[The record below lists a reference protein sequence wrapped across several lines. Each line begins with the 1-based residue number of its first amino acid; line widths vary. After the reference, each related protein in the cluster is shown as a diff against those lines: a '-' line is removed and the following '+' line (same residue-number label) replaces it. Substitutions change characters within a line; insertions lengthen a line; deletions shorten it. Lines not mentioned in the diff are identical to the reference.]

1 MARSGRS
8 RAARLILVLAAVG
21 LVPAA
26 LGSGVAAASNAKV
39 RSYIVVLKPNTAAPT
54 VAAEHA
60 RTLDAEVT
68 QVYRHA
74 LQGYAARLS
83 PQAVDRLRQDAR
95 VAYVEVDGTMSVS
108 YTQSP
113 APWGLDRI
121 DQRNLPLSGSYTFFT
136 GGAGVTAYILDT
148 GIRLTHND
156 FTGRAVSGFDAVDP
170 GTSADDCHGHGTHV
184 AGTTGGRKYGVA
196 KAVSLV
202 AVRVL
207 DCGGSAP
214 NSIVIAGVDWVTGDH
229 DPGENAVA
237 NMSLGGPASA
247 AMDTAVRNSIA
258 DGVAYAVAAGNGN
271 IFGQPV
277 DACTK
282 SPARV
287 LEAMTVSA
295 TNKNDTRA
303 SWANFGNCVNWFAP
317 GVNVI
322 SAWYTSDTATNV
334 ISGTSMAT
342 PHTTG
347 VAALYLQ
354 ANPGSTPAQVEAGL
368 AALTTKAIVNN
379 SMTANDDLLF
389 TNF

>member
-1 MARSGRS
+1 LARSGRT
-8 RAARLILVLAAVG
+8 RTARRIVILSVIG
-21 LVPAA
+21 L
-26 LGSGVAAASNAKV
+26 LVAAAGSSAAAAPNGGT
-39 RSYIVVLKPNTAAPT
+39 RSYIVVLRSNASSEA
-54 VAAEHA
+54 VASEHA
-60 RTLDAEVT
+60 RSFGASVT

-83 PQAVDRLRQDAR
+83 AAAADRVRSDPR
-95 VAYVEVDGTMSVS
+95 VQYVELDRTMSID

-121 DQRNLPLSGSYTFFT
+121 DQQNLPLSGSYSFLT
-136 GGAGVTAYILDT
+136 GGTGVTAYIIDT
-148 GIRLTHND
+148 GIRLSHSD
-156 FTGRAVSGFDAVDP
+156 FGGRAVSGYDAVDP
-170 GTSADDCHGHGTHV
+170 GTSAEDCNGHGTHV

-196 KAVSLV
+196 KAVALV

-207 DCGGSAP
+207 NCGGSAP

-229 DPGENAVA
+229 GPGEAAVA
-237 NMSLGGPASA
+237 NMSLGGGASNA
-247 AMDTAVRNSIA
+247 LDTAVRNSIA

-317 GVNVI
+317 GVNII
-322 SAWYTSDTATNV
+322 SDWYTNDTATNV

-368 AALTTKAIVNN
+368 AALTTKSVVIN

>member
-1 MARSGRS
+1 MITLVT
-8 RAARLILVLAAVG
+8 AAMG
-21 LVPAA
+21 SPAA
-26 LGSGVAAASNAKV
+26 AAPSGTA
-39 RSYIVVLKPNTAAPT
+39 RSYIVVLKPNASAQA
-54 VAAEHA
+54 VAHEHA
-60 RTLDAEVT
+60 DTLGASVT

-83 PQAVDRLRQDAR
+83 PQAVDRLRTDPR
-95 VAYVEVDGTMSVS
+95 VLYVERDQTMSVS

-121 DQRNLPLSGSYTFFT
+121 DQANLPLSGSYAFLT
-136 GGAGVTAYILDT
+136 GGAGVTAYIIDT
-148 GIRLTHND
+148 GIRLTHTD
-156 FTGRAVSGFDAVDP
+156 FTGRAVSGYDALAP

-207 DCGGSAP
+207 SCAGSAP
-214 NSIVIAGVDWVTGDH
+214 TSVVIAGVDWVTGDH
-229 DPGENAVA
+229 AAGEPAVA
-237 NMSLGGPASA
+237 NMSLGGGASSA
-247 AMDTAVRNSIA
+247 LDNAVRNSIA

-277 DACTK
+277 NACTK

-295 TNKNDTRA
+295 TDNSDSRA
-303 SWANFGNCVNWFAP
+303 SWANYGNCVNWFAP
-317 GVNVI
+317 GVDVV
-322 SAWYTSDTATNV
+322 SDWLSSDTATKV
-334 ISGTSMAT
+334 LSGTSMAT

-354 ANPGSTPAQVEAGL
+354 AHPGSTPAQVEAGL

-379 SMTANDDLLF
+379 SLTANDDLLF